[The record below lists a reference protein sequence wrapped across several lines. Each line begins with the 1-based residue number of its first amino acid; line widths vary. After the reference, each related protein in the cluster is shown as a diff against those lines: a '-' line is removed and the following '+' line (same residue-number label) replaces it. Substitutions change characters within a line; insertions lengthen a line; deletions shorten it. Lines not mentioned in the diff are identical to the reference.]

1 MSAGRIG
8 VWIVVIWVGFTLLG
22 ALLHAVKW
30 LIYAAIL
37 ATIIVVLVGALNRR
51 SSPPPKA

>member
-1 MSAGRIG
+1 LSAGSI
-8 VWIVVIWVGFTLLG
+8 VLWIVVIWVGFTLLG

-37 ATIIVVLVGALNRR
+37 ATVIVVLVGALNRR
-51 SSPPPKA
+51 SNPPRV